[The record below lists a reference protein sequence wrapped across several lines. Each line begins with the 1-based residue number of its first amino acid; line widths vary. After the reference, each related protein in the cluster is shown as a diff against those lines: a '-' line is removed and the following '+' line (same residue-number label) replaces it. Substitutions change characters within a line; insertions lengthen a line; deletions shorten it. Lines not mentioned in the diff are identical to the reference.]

1 MPSSATRAG
10 QPPAP
15 ASVPRVWLPASGCRP
30 IGLGSPRAARR
41 GALRSP
47 RPGGGGA
54 DGGAILLEGPDNEDD
69 EDDGEGEGEGE
80 EEEEEGLILLLTL
93 TLLAYRRTLGRG
105 SAVTILRRE
114 EEEEEAGRGSCST
127 WFKRCRLESQQNLTR
142 F

>member
-47 RPGGGGA
+47 RPGGAGA

-69 EDDGEGEGEGE
+69 EDDGEGEDE

-114 EEEEEAGRGSCST
+114 EEEEEEAGRGSCST